1 MTDAEITALIEE
13 IATLKKQVSDKDDV
27 IAKLNDELTHLR
39 NKVFGHTSEK
49 HLPFDPAQLL
59 LFDQKEMS
67 ESERAALEADVK
79 KAEDAI
85 TYTVTRKAKPSRKS
99 LDDSRLE
106 VVETHIYPDGTCD
119 ETGKLKPEYVEIGN
133 EETRTLE
140 RVTARVF
147 INSTVRHKVILK
159 SDIKDRQPEG
169 RKILIADL
177 PLRPVPRCLAGA
189 SVLTD
194 IVIGKFMYHLP
205 FYRQI
210 QQYKEAGITISDST
224 MGDWYEAAVERLKL
238 LYDLLRKQILQS
250 EYIHVDESTVP
261 VIDNEKHKT
270 RKGYEWCVLDGLS
283 GDVMFYYDRGSRA
296 AGVAR
301 ELLGGYKGNV
311 QTDGYAAYDQFEEKS
326 GITLHGCWAHLRR
339 KFVEALDTDKRHATE
354 AIVYISKLYKVESEA
369 DEAKLTAEQ
378 RKEKRVKESYPVIL
392 VFEKWMK
399 DTYPTVLPK
408 SRIGQAIEYA
418 FALLPRLSR
427 YVNDGRISID
437 NNPVERAIRPLAL
450 GRKNWLFCGNDA
462 SAYRAAIVYSLIGT
476 CKNAGIEPRVW
487 MEDVLNQIPYYLRDG
502 RDLAELLPRDWASR
516 HQL

>member
-1 MTDAEITALIEE
+1 M
-13 IATLKKQVSDKDDV
+13 
-27 IAKLNDELTHLR
+27 
-39 NKVFGHTSEK
+39 
-49 HLPFDPAQLL
+49 
-59 LFDQKEMS
+59 
-67 ESERAALEADVK
+67 
-79 KAEDAI
+79 
-85 TYTVTRKAKPSRKS
+85 
-99 LDDSRLE
+99 
-106 VVETHIYPDGTCD
+106 
-119 ETGKLKPEYVEIGN
+119 
-133 EETRTLE
+133 
-140 RVTARVF
+140 TARVF

-159 SDIKDRQPEG
+159 SDIEDKQPED

-177 PLRPVPRCLAGA
+177 PLLPVPRCLAGA

-210 QQYKEAGITISDST
+210 QQYKEAGISISDST

-238 LYDLLRKQILQS
+238 LYDILRKQILQS

-270 RKGYEWCVLDGLS
+270 RKGYEWCVLGGLS

-301 ELLGGYKGNV
+301 ELLGSYKGNV

-339 KFVEALDTDKRHATE
+339 KFVEALETDKRHATV

-369 DEAKLTAEQ
+369 DEAKLTVEQ

-418 FALLPRLSR
+418 YTLLPMRLTQKVSFFV
-427 YVNDGRISID
+427 YKDSI
-437 NNPVERAIRPLAL
+437 
-450 GRKNWLFCGNDA
+450 
-462 SAYRAAIVYSLIGT
+462 
-476 CKNAGIEPRVW
+476 
-487 MEDVLNQIPYYLRDG
+487 
-502 RDLAELLPRDWASR
+502 
-516 HQL
+516 